1 MSKQMSTTV
10 SDEHLHGPAASRF
23 PNWTRGTSS
32 PLAIAILIFAAL
44 LLVAGA
50 ITTNNFLTVFNIKV
64 ILRAAAFVGI
74 FAIGLTFV
82 TISGIFFLL
91 SLEETAAVSSI
102 AFSMMISSGWG
113 LLPSILGTLAIA
125 VGTGVIQGA
134 IVGLGGNPIVVTLG
148 AAGIIFG
155 LASWYSDNS
164 VILMTRPHPAE
175 WLGTGQTLN
184 VPNVTWAF
192 VILAIVAEIV
202 LRYTSFGRSTY
213 LVGASKAT
221 ATATGYSTFAKA
233 VQVFGLAAGMASMV
247 GILFTA
253 QISQGHVNLFSAGF
267 GSSGSLT
274 ISAIAAVMV
283 GGTAIFGGA
292 GSILR
297 TTLGA
302 IFIALADNMMVLR
315 GFESGPRILFVGF
328 IVVFSV
334 SMYAL
339 LQRGSA

>member
-1 MSKQMSTTV
+1 MSAATTREQMGLKDRLNLEQWTTG
-10 SDEHLHGPAASRF
+10 S
-23 PNWTRGTSS
+23 SS
-32 PLAIAILIFAAL
+32 PLAVGIVAVAAILLIY
-44 LLVAGA
+44 GA
-50 ITTNNFLTVFNIKV
+50 VTTENFLTVFNIKV
-64 ILRAAAFVGI
+64 ILRSAAFVGI

-82 TISGIFFLL
+82 TISGNFFLL

-102 AFSMMISSGWG
+102 TFAMLIAAGWG
-113 LLPSILGTLAIA
+113 LIPSILGTLVVA
-125 VGTGVIQGA
+125 VGAGIIQGI
-134 IVGLGGNPIVVTLG
+134 IVGIGGNPIVVTLG

-164 VILMTRPHPAE
+164 VILMKRPHPAE
-175 WLGTGQTLN
+175 WMGTGQVLG

-192 VILAIVAEIV
+192 VILAIIAEVI
-202 LRYTSFGRSTY
+202 LRYTNFGRSTF

-221 ATATGYSTFAKA
+221 AKASGYNTFWKA
-233 VQVFGLAAGMASMV
+233 VQVFGVSAATASLV

-253 QISQGHVNLFSAGF
+253 QISQGHVNLFSASF

-283 GGTAIFGGA
+283 GGTAIFGGH
-292 GSILR
+292 GSVLR

-334 SMYAL
+334 SIYAIL
-339 LQRGSA
+339 RRGTR

>member
-1 MSKQMSTTV
+1 MSATTLRKQLNLDAWTT
-10 SDEHLHGPAASRF
+10 G
-23 PNWTRGTSS
+23 GSS
-32 PLAIAILIFAAL
+32 PLAIGI
-44 LLVAGA
+44 LLVAAVLLVWGA
-50 ITTNNFLTVFNIKV
+50 ATTENFLTVFNLKV
-64 ILRAAAFVGI
+64 ILRSAAFVGI

-82 TISGIFFLL
+82 TISGNFFLL

-102 AFSMMISSGWG
+102 AFATFISADWG
-113 LLPSILGTLAIA
+113 LAGALVGTLAI
-125 VGTGVIQGA
+125 TGFTGLIQGF
-134 IVGLGGNPIVVTLG
+134 IVGIGGNPIVVTLG

-164 VILMTRPHPAE
+164 VILMERPHPAE
-175 WLGTGQTLN
+175 WMGTGQVLG

-192 VILAIVAEIV
+192 LILAVIAEVV
-202 LRYTSFGRSTY
+202 LRYTRFGRSTY
-213 LVGASKAT
+213 LVGASKDT
-221 ATATGYSTFAKA
+221 AKATGYENFSKA
-233 VQVFGLAAGMASMV
+233 LQVFALASMAASFV

-253 QISQGHVNLFSAGF
+253 QISQGHVNLFSASF

-283 GGTAIFGGA
+283 GGTAIFGGS

-334 SMYAL
+334 SIYAL
-339 LQRGSA
+339 LRRGN

>member
-1 MSKQMSTTV
+1 MSATTLRKQLNLGAWTTG
-10 SDEHLHGPAASRF
+10 S
-23 PNWTRGTSS
+23 SS
-32 PLAIAILIFAAL
+32 PLAIGILVVAAVL
-44 LLVAGA
+44 LIWGA
-50 ITTNNFLTVFNIKV
+50 VTTENFLTVFNIKV
-64 ILRAAAFVGI
+64 ILRSAAFVGI

-82 TISGIFFLL
+82 TISGNFFLL

-102 AFSMMISSGWG
+102 AFATLISADWG
-113 LLPSILGTLAIA
+113 LAGALVGTLAIA
-125 VGTGVIQGA
+125 AFTGLIQGFV
-134 IVGLGGNPIVVTLG
+134 VGIGGNPIVVTLG

-164 VILMTRPHPAE
+164 VILMERPHPAE
-175 WLGTGQTLN
+175 WLGTGQVLG

-192 VILAIVAEIV
+192 LILAVIAEVV
-202 LRYTSFGRSTY
+202 LRYTRFGRSTY
-213 LVGASKAT
+213 LVGASKDT
-221 ATATGYSTFAKA
+221 AKATGYENFSKA
-233 VQVFGLAAGMASMV
+233 LQVFALASMAASFV

-283 GGTAIFGGA
+283 GGTAIFGGS

-334 SMYAL
+334 SIYAL
-339 LQRGSA
+339 LRRGN

>member
-1 MSKQMSTTV
+1 MSAITAKKEQRPARVGFDLDQWTAGTT
-10 SDEHLHGPAASRF
+10 
-23 PNWTRGTSS
+23 S
-32 PLAIAILIFAAL
+32 PLAIGILVVAAVLLIFGAL
-44 LLVAGA
+44 
-50 ITTNNFLTVFNIKV
+50 TTDNFLTIFNLKV
-64 ILRAAAFVGI
+64 ILRSAAFVGI

-82 TISGIFFLL
+82 TISGNFFLL
-91 SLEETAAVSSI
+91 SLEETAAVSSVAFAMLI
-102 AFSMMISSGWG
+102 AAGWG
-113 LLPSILGTLAIA
+113 LIPSLLGTLAIA
-125 VGTGVIQGA
+125 GITGLIQGA
-134 IVGLGGNPIVVTLG
+134 IVGLGGNPIIVTLG

-164 VILMTRPHPAE
+164 VILMERPHPAE
-175 WLGTGQTLN
+175 WIGTGQVLG

-192 VILAIVAEIV
+192 LILAVIAEIV

-221 ATATGYSTFAKA
+221 AHATGYNTFVKA
-233 VQVFGLAAGMASMV
+233 VQVFIVASLTASLV

-253 QISQGHVNLFSAGF
+253 QISQGHVNLFSASF

-283 GGTAIFGGA
+283 GGTAIFGGF
-292 GSILR
+292 GSIMR

-315 GFESGPRILFVGF
+315 GFESGPRILFTGF

-334 SMYAL
+334 SVYAIL
-339 LQRGSA
+339 RRGTR